1 MAEDDLELR
10 DVAGPCINI
19 LEAAIGPTKHGQVG
33 PRYHLYTTKQTKLL
47 AKRPRGSC
55 CKG

>member
-33 PRYHLYTTKQTKLL
+33 TALPLIYHQTNQTF
-47 AKRPRGSC
+47 AQQVRWA
-55 CKG
+55 